1 MADTLT
7 RHNAG
12 LLRAISAVLFGVA
25 LLGATSPIPLYAP
38 PVRILLAV
46 LVAAVAY
53 LAPPNAAIVL
63 VLVAAVPVIATD
75 IIVGTAVL
83 VVGLLLTQY
92 LALGRAT
99 GFLLLALAAVLVPIN
114 AEWAIVVLAGYLLGA
129 TRGAAV
135 AALACV
141 VLEAAG
147 IAVGAS
153 VLGSLLIG
161 SNGPGII
168 VPGLAPDA
176 MMSLEW
182 ARATVAEADFMR
194 LLTAFREIPAPVV
207 LLVQPALWAGAAAVS
222 GALGRSASWLRAIV
236 GAVGAIVILAAGS
249 TALSAL
255 AGTGAAAPVL
265 LTAVIS
271 LAVVLVVT
279 ALDRSVF
286 RRRPALAATA
296 PTPETQPAETDVDD
310 LLRIIASA
318 EDELAARHRAEAVVL
333 ITDMKS
339 FSAMTEEIGSI
350 ESAKLVQRHRDLLL
364 PLIERHGG
372 NGTSTGGD
380 GLVAAFAS
388 AEQAL
393 LAAADMQRTLSAYC
407 VGDPTCPELLVRIGV
422 AAGEV
427 VLDKG
432 GRPFLGAALNLAAR
446 VMELADGGRIM
457 TTGGV
462 AAALPE
468 SPGLMLHR
476 HGEFKLKNIAEPL
489 PIVEV
494 LWRDGQTPQEIR
506 AV

>member
-1 MADTLT
+1 VAATLT

-25 LLGATSPIPLYAP
+25 LLGAISPIPLYAP
-38 PVRILLAV
+38 ALRILLAV

-53 LAPPNAAIVL
+53 LAPANAAIVL

-75 IIVGTAVL
+75 IVVGTAVL
-83 VVGLLLTQY
+83 VVGLLITQY

-99 GFLLLALAAVLVPIN
+99 GFLLLALAAVLVPID
-114 AEWAIVVLAGYLLGA
+114 AEWAIVVLAGYLLGT

-147 IAVGAS
+147 IAVGAPA
-153 VLGSLLIG
+153 LGSVIVG
-161 SNGPGII
+161 SSGPGII

-176 MMSLEW
+176 VLSLAW
-182 ARATVAEADFMR
+182 VRAAVAEADFMR
-194 LLTAFREIPAPVV
+194 VATAFREIPAPVV
-207 LLVQPALWAGAAAVS
+207 LLVQPTLWAGAAAVS

-236 GAVGAIVILAAGS
+236 GAVGAIVILAVGSAG
-249 TALSAL
+249 LSAL
-255 AGTGAAAPVL
+255 SGTGTAAPVL
-265 LTAVIS
+265 LTA
-271 LAVVLVVT
+271 AVSFPVALVVI
-279 ALDRSVF
+279 ALERSVF
-286 RRRPALAATA
+286 RRRPAAAAA
-296 PTPETQPAETDVDD
+296 PTPEAQPAETDVDD

-364 PLIERHGG
+364 PVIERHGG
-372 NGTSTGGD
+372 SGTSTGGD
-380 GLVAAFAS
+380 GLVAAFTS
-388 AEQAL
+388 AEPAL
-393 LAAADMQRTLSAYC
+393 LAAADMQRALSAYC
-407 VGDPTCPELLVRIGV
+407 EGDPVCPELLVRIGV

-462 AAALPE
+462 AADLPE
-468 SPGLMLHR
+468 SAGLMLHR

-494 LWRDGQTPQEIR
+494 FWRDGQTPQEIR

>member
-25 LLGATSPIPLYAP
+25 LLGAVSPIPLYAP

-53 LAPPNAAIVL
+53 LAPPNAAIFL
-63 VLVAAVPVIATD
+63 VLIAAVPVIATD

-129 TRGAAV
+129 ARGAAV

-153 VLGSLLIG
+153 ALGSLIIG
-161 SNGPGII
+161 SNGPGTI
-168 VPGLAPDA
+168 VPGLTPDA
-176 MMSLEW
+176 VMGLEW
-182 ARATVAEADFMR
+182 VRAAVAEADFTR
-194 LLTAFREIPAPVV
+194 LLTAFREITAPVV

-236 GAVGAIVILAAGS
+236 GAVGAIVILAVGS
-249 TALSAL
+249 AALSAL
-255 AGTGAAAPVL
+255 AGTGTAAPVL
-265 LTAVIS
+265 LTAVVS

-279 ALDRSVF
+279 ALDHSVF
-286 RRRPALAATA
+286 RRRPAVATA
-296 PTPETQPAETDVDD
+296 PTAETQPTETDVDD

-407 VGDPTCPELLVRIGV
+407 EGDPTCPELLVRIGV